1 MNSEQLWLSAEDSY
15 GDLSTELHKINSKK
29 NVNKRWRSSRDTN
42 STQEPLAADGYLLG
56 MESQF
61 SFNGGYWQVTHA
73 SLDKPTPLQIWEFL
87 NGLNAFF
94 LKALNLK

>member
-1 MNSEQLWLSAEDSY
+1 MVVAHMNSEQLWLSAEDRY
-15 GDLSTELHKINSKK
+15 GDLSTELHKTNSKK
-29 NVNKRWRSSRDTN
+29 NVNKRWEEFQRHQLP
-42 STQEPLAADGYLLG
+42 TQEPSAADGCLVG

-87 NGLNAFF
+87 TGLNAFF
-94 LKALNLK
+94 F